1 LEGIYAMNDVR
12 LLGIDAGT
20 TSLKAVLYDASGM
33 PITSGSIEY
42 NLITPRPNIVEAPPS
57 IYWDSLKH
65 VMKEITSSLNVEKI
79 AIDAIAVSSQS
90 ETFVTLDSGGN
101 PLRNVIVW
109 LDSRSGD
116 ETAII
121 RKEFGREKIYHTTG
135 SPDVDPTWEATKLL
149 WIKRNEPELFK
160 KISKVLQVEDYLI
173 YKMTNGFAANG
184 SLYCSSLL
192 YDIINN
198 TWWKDMLDFLG
209 ISENILPDLYQS
221 GVKVGR
227 LTKKAMEELGIDNS
241 SVVVSGGMDQPCG
254 CIGTGNILP
263 GDLTENI
270 GASLNVCVTTDK
282 PVFDSKFRVP
292 CQVHTVPGKYMY
304 VPWTKGGGMVLKWF
318 KDNFCEPQI
327 LEADNLH
334 TSVYK
339 ILDMRIKE
347 VLPGSGGVIMLPHLT
362 GAMSPEINEHA
373 RGVFYG
379 LNLSTTRDVIL
390 RSIIESI
397 TYLLR
402 SNIELIEDAEINV
415 KEIIASGGAS
425 NSDIWNQ
432 IKSDVLGKPIRTV
445 KNKDSGCLG
454 AAILAGVGCGAFGSI
469 EKACNSLIKKG
480 KEYFPNNDNVK
491 IYDKYYKIYKELYV
505 KLEPLF
511 IESAKLIK
519 S

>member
-1 LEGIYAMNDVR
+1 MKDIR

-20 TSLKAVLYDASGM
+20 TSLKAVLYDFNGT
-33 PITSGSIEY
+33 PITSASIEY
-42 NLITPRPNIVEAPPS
+42 NLITPRPNIVEAPPE

-65 VMKEITSSLNVEKI
+65 VMVEITSNLNVDKI
-79 AIDAIAVSSQS
+79 DIDALAISSQS
-90 ETFVTLDSGGN
+90 ETFVALDADGN

-109 LDSRSGD
+109 LDSRSSD
-116 ETAII
+116 ETTII
-121 RKEFGREKIYHTTG
+121 RKEFGREKVYHTTG

-149 WIKRNEPELFK
+149 WIRRNETEIFK
-160 KISKVLQVEDYLI
+160 NISKILQVEDYLI
-173 YKMTNGFAANG
+173 YKMTNEFAANG

-209 ISENILPDLYQS
+209 ISESMLPNLYPS
-221 GVKVGR
+221 GVEVGR
-227 LTKKAMEELGIDNS
+227 LTKKAMAELKIS
-241 SVVVSGGMDQPCG
+241 KSAIVVSGGMDQACG
-254 CIGTGNILP
+254 CVGTGNIIP

-292 CQVHTVPGKYMY
+292 CQIHTVPGKYMY

-318 KDNFCEPQI
+318 KDNFCEPQVM
-327 LEADNLH
+327 EANNLNI
-334 TSVYK
+334 SVYQL
-339 ILDMRIKE
+339 LDRKIKE
-347 VLPGSGGVIMLPHLT
+347 ILPGSGGVIMLPHLT

-390 RSIIESI
+390 RSILESI

-402 SNIELIEDAEINV
+402 SNIELIEDANINV

-432 IKSDVLGKPIRTV
+432 IKADVLGKSIITV

-454 AAILAGVGCGAFGSI
+454 AAILAGVGAGIFDSL
-469 EKACNSLIKKG
+469 EKACNLTIKKG
-480 KEYFPNNDNVK
+480 KAYFPNDANVK
-491 IYDKYYKIYKELYV
+491 LYDKYYQIYKELYI

-511 IESAKLIK
+511 IKSANLIK
-519 S
+519 D

>member
-1 LEGIYAMNDVR
+1 MKDIR

-20 TSLKAVLYDASGM
+20 TSLKAVLYNDKGIPVASG
-33 PITSGSIEY
+33 SVEY
-42 NLITPRPNIVEAPPS
+42 NLLTPRPNIVEASPD
-57 IYWDSLKH
+57 IYWNSLQF
-65 VMKEITSSLNVEKI
+65 VMKEIVSKLGVSKI
-79 AIDAIAVSSQS
+79 DINAIAVSSQS
-90 ETFVTLDSGGN
+90 ETFVVLDSDGN

-109 LDSRSGD
+109 LDSRSGKESD
-116 ETAII
+116 II
-121 RKEFGREKIYHTTG
+121 MKEFGREKVYYTTG

-149 WIKRNEPELFK
+149 WIKRNEPEIFK
-160 KISKVLQVEDYLI
+160 KVSKILQVEDYLI
-173 YKMTNGFAANG
+173 YKMTNEFAANG

-198 TWWKDMLDFLG
+198 HWWKEMLDFLG
-209 ISENILPDLYQS
+209 INEDLLPNLHQS
-221 GVKVGR
+221 GVRVGS
-227 LTKKAMEELGIDNS
+227 LTKKAMEELRINNN
-241 SVVVSGGMDQPCG
+241 SVVVSGGMDQACG
-254 CIGTGNILP
+254 CIGTGNIIP

-282 PVFDSKFRVP
+282 PIFDSKFRVP
-292 CQVHTVPGKYMY
+292 CQIHTVPGKYMY

-318 KDNFCEPQI
+318 KDNFCEQQI
-327 LEADNLH
+327 MEADDQK

-339 ILDMRIKE
+339 ILDMKIKE

-379 LNLSTTRDVIL
+379 INLSTTRDVIL
-390 RSIIESI
+390 RSIMESI
-397 TYLLR
+397 TYLLK
-402 SNIELIEDAEINV
+402 SNIELIEDAGISV

-432 IKSDVLGKPIRTV
+432 IKADILGKNLITV
-445 KNKDSGCLG
+445 ANKDSGCLG
-454 AAILAGVGCGAFGSI
+454 AAILAGTGAGIFESLK
-469 EKACNSLIKKG
+469 EACDLIIKRG
-480 KEYFPNNDNVK
+480 KEYLPNETNVK
-491 IYDKYYKIYKELYV
+491 IYKQYYQIYKELYI

-511 IESAKLIK
+511 IKSASLIK